1 MKLPSILL
9 VIIACTFLQYSC
21 SIIEKT
27 STHGFESG
35 NYKLKPVH
43 DGVDQVY
50 LDITEDTVSVHIYA
64 ENQVNREAW
73 VEVPL
78 QVCDSLFHIPFRFSK
93 QSLDIDITT
102 ILLKYRPAVHGIPA
116 QLTTDFNVALYAGW
130 RHDFYQLK
138 GKTDPLGRNR
148 YAVVSRGYDFG
159 FFAGTGTTYLDDN
172 TMLDPVNKEYSGMV
186 IQFGMAG
193 FLESSFA
200 SFGIATGFD
209 YLLGPDRSSWIFNMK
224 PWVGFI
230 IGIALN

>member
-1 MKLPSILL
+1 
-9 VIIACTFLQYSC
+9 
-21 SIIEKT
+21 
-27 STHGFESG
+27 
-35 NYKLKPVH
+35 
-43 DGVDQVY
+43 
-50 LDITEDTVSVHIYA
+50 VHIYA
-64 ENQVNREAW
+64 ENQVNRETW
-73 VEVPL
+73 VAVPL
-78 QVCDSLFHIPFRFSK
+78 QICDSLFHIPFKFSK

-159 FFAGTGTTYLDDN
+159 FFAGTGTTYIDDN
-172 TMLDPVNKEYSGMV
+172 TMLDPVNKEYSGML

-200 SFGIATGFD
+200 SFGIASGFD
-209 YLLGPDRSSWIFNMK
+209 YCSARHVFLDFQHETLGRVHHRHRLELICLSRAVTTKLVTFILLCHDQSKRIHDWS
-224 PWVGFI
+224 FI
-230 IGIALN
+230 RNC